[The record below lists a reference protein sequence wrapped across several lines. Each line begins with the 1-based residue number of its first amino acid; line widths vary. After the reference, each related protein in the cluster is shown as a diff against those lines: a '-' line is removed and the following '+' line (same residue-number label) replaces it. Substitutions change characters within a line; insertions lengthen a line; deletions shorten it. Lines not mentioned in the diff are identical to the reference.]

1 MDDSSS
7 YWKQNLKVAWLG
19 NFLTGTSFTLVMP
32 FISVFVEELGVGPGL
47 VEYYAG
53 LAVSTNA
60 LAAALMAPIW
70 GSLADRYGRKPMM
83 VRAAFAMIFTMG

>member
-1 MDDSSS
+1 MDDGSS

-32 FISVFVEELGVGPGL
+32 LSRFCGRVGVGPGQ

-53 LAVSTNA
+53 LAVSVNA

-70 GSLADRYGRKPMM
+70 GVWRTVTVASP
-83 VRAAFAMIFTMG
+83 